1 MLGPMPPLTG
11 GMATVVDALR
21 HSGLGTQ
28 CHLIFLNNG
37 KTTPAARPLRHGIVA
52 QARLAWRVARH
63 TLGRRVD
70 IVHIHT
76 CSGWTFWRDALH
88 MAVARGLGARVIWHV
103 HGGRFADFLREQRP
117 WRRRLARAALERAAA
132 VIVLAPAW
140 VGHLAPLAPRAA
152 WRCVPNGVEVPA
164 APPVAEAGAPFRILF
179 LGHLGRSKGTHDLVR
194 ALAAAR
200 RQGFGGV
207 AELAGG
213 ESQPGDRA
221 ALEALACEVGC
232 QDAVELPGI
241 IGGARK
247 REALRQASVLC
258 LPSHLEV
265 LPMALLEG
273 MAHGLPVL
281 ATRVG
286 AIPGVVRDGVDGYLV
301 DAGDVE
307 ALAERIG
314 RLAADAAIRRRM
326 GTAAQQ
332 RVRQGYAMATVVER
346 LTALYDEVRRRGR
359 ASAERP
365 SVTEGPAHAAA
376 PVGQVARSAT

>member
-21 HSGLGTQ
+21 HSRLGTQ

-37 KTTPAARPLRHGIVA
+37 KTTPAARPLRNGIAA
-52 QARLAWRVARH
+52 QARLAWQVALHLLR
-63 TLGRRVD
+63 RRVD

-88 MAVARGLGARVIWHV
+88 MALARILGVRVIWHV
-103 HGGRFADFLREQRP
+103 HGGRFARFLREQRP
-117 WRRRLARAALERAAA
+117 WRQRLARAALEQAAA

-140 VGHLAPLAPRAA
+140 VGQLAPLAPRAA

-164 APPVAEAGAPFRILF
+164 ASPAAEAGAPFRILF

-200 RQGFGGV
+200 RQGFDGV

-221 ALEALACEVGC
+221 ALEALVREVGC

-241 IGGARK
+241 VGGARK
-247 REALRQASVLC
+247 REALRRASVLC
-258 LPSHLEV
+258 LPSHLEM

-301 DAGDVE
+301 DAADVE
-307 ALAERIG
+307 ALAERIVQ
-314 RLAADAAIRRRM
+314 LAADAALRRRM
-326 GTAAQQ
+326 GTAARQ
-332 RVRQGYAMATVVER
+332 RVREGYAMATVVAR

-359 ASAERP
+359 ASAQRP
-365 SVTEGPAHAAA
+365 LGTG
-376 PVGQVARSAT
+376 